1 MQRVVDR
8 RLDSD
13 IDGARGV
20 VKHQDWWILKKR
32 TRNRDSL
39 PLPARQ
45 CVAAFTNNGVVAV
58 AKFGDELVRLSGGR
72 SAHDVIQVC
81 VG

>member
-8 RLDSD
+8 RLDGD

-20 VKHQDWWILKKR
+20 VEHQNWWVLKER
-32 TRNRDSL
+32 SSNGDSL

-45 CVAAFTNNGVVAV
+45 RVAAFTNNGVVAV